1 MPQAPAESGT
11 AEFRRAHRISD
22 GASFKSSP
30 LRLRP
35 RTCAHTIS
43 PISGRSKPRAL
54 APVPWGFYIGRA
66 QVDPDGLGVSESPG
80 AEWAA
85 LLNPPSDFRSPRLP
99 RPPPGVDSMQ
109 RSSEPCEME
118 KTPPVT
124 GKRRGGSRKACNECK
139 QQKLRCDIV
148 QTPAAACSRCR
159 RLGIDCKVEQS
170 FKRIS
175 KRRRNAEMEKEIA
188 DLRSRLSHP
197 NQEQT
202 GESHI
207 GDDLSQCSEEVF
219 ARRDSATIERSRP
232 VSVPVEPHPAMAT
245 PLTMQRDGSIPSQ
258 EENHWRLEDV
268 SLSRARVS
276 RLFEQYFTFYHPFLP
291 LLNPPKPAEVY
302 LNRCPLLAWTIICV
316 ASRRSPSE
324 PGLLSA
330 LSGPFSRLLWSTI
343 TNVPQDYRVVK
354 ALCVLCTWPLPTT
367 SQRTDATFMLSGLM
381 MQIAMQLGLHRPV
394 QAEEFTTFRMEVQG
408 EALKDRLHTW
418 VICNIVAQNVATGY
432 GQPPSTIYDWALEP
446 ASLKDADYRLPDD
459 LAIRLRIEKFC
470 DRVTKALY
478 SSKPEPAEFISAE
491 KLVVVQILESELREM
506 EVEFGRE
513 ISAINMIHLR
523 AAELHF
529 RYFVFLGS
537 SARSDDLTKLFIATT
552 SFLGRVLDL
561 ETSPGELIGH
571 STNYILQ
578 MIVSAAFALMKLLK
592 SSFSRHI
599 DFNHGKLL
607 FNGAISAIRRI
618 SVMDHDRPIRL
629 ADILAQMWNA
639 TGLEPAEEDTLQLK
653 VRCRMSMSHV
663 YDTVWRWRQRFRPM
677 KSIEELQGEFY
688 SRLLQ
693 LFDFIAHSYSLVAAS
708 ANQDLSGT
716 VGPLTRQQQESS
728 LEDPSLML
736 PAQFD
741 EGGAFFSEAG
751 FSEVFDSLNWVFEG
765 IPDSFVA
772 PPVL

>member
-1 MPQAPAESGT
+1 MDLEY
-11 AEFRRAHRISD
+11 RN
-22 GASFKSSP
+22 
-30 LRLRP
+30 L
-35 RTCAHTIS
+35 
-43 PISGRSKPRAL
+43 L
-54 APVPWGFYIGRA
+54 APNG
-66 QVDPDGLGVSESPG
+66 
-80 AEWAA
+80 
-85 LLNPPSDFRSPRLP
+85 PPLFSSDFRSPRLS
-99 RPPPGVDSMQ
+99 RPAAGEFLQ
-109 RSSEPCEME
+109 RSPESGEME

-188 DLRSRLSHP
+188 DLRRKLASNP
-197 NQEQT
+197 MDQEQST
-202 GESHI
+202 DTHA

-219 ARRDSATIERSRP
+219 SRRASATVDRP
-232 VSVPVEPHPAMAT
+232 RPISVPAEQHPSMAT
-245 PLTMQRDGSIPSQ
+245 PLTMQRDGSILSQ
-258 EENHWRLEDV
+258 DENTPWRLEDI

-276 RLFEQYFTFYHPFLP
+276 RLYEQYFNYYHPFLP
-291 LLNPPKPAEVY
+291 LLNPPKPPEIY

-316 ASRRSPSE
+316 ASRRSPTE
-324 PGLLSA
+324 PGLLGA

-343 TNVPQDYRVVK
+343 TSVPQDYRVVK

-446 ASLKDADYRLPDD
+446 ASLKDADYRLPND
-459 LAIRLRIEKFC
+459 LTIRLRIEKFC

-478 SSKPEPAEFISAE
+478 SSKPEPGEFISAE
-491 KLVVVQILESELREM
+491 KLVIVQILESELREM
-506 EVEFGRE
+506 EVQFGRE

-537 SARSDDLTKLFIATT
+537 SPRSDDLTKLFVATT

-592 SSFSRHI
+592 SSFNRHI

-639 TGLEPAEEDTLQLK
+639 SGPDPPEEDVLQLK

-677 KSIEELQGEFY
+677 KSIEEIQ
-688 SRLLQ
+688 
-693 LFDFIAHSYSLVAAS
+693 AAAAI
-708 ANQDLSGT
+708 ANQDISST
-716 VGPLTRQQQESS
+716 AGPSARPQDQSLDDSS
-728 LEDPSLML
+728 LIL

-741 EGGAFFSEAG
+741 ESGAFFSEAG
-751 FSEVFDSLNWVFEG
+751 FSEVFDSLNWVFDG

>member
-1 MPQAPAESGT
+1 MDLDY
-11 AEFRRAHRISD
+11 RNM
-22 GASFKSSP
+22 
-30 LRLRP
+30 
-35 RTCAHTIS
+35 
-43 PISGRSKPRAL
+43 L
-54 APVPWGFYIGRA
+54 APS
-66 QVDPDGLGVSESPG
+66 GLP
-80 AEWAA
+80 
-85 LLNPPSDFRSPRLP
+85 LIPQSDFRSPSLP
-99 RPPPGVDSMQ
+99 RPTPGINFMQ
-109 RSSEPCEME
+109 RSPESGEME
-118 KTPPVT
+118 RTPPVT

-188 DLRSRLSHP
+188 DLRRRLETNPEH
-197 NQEQT
+197 EQT
-202 GESHI
+202 GEHHT
-207 GDDLSQCSEEVF
+207 GDEMSQTSEEGF
-219 ARRDSATIERSRP
+219 RRRESSAIDRSRP
-232 VSVPVEPHPAMAT
+232 VSVPVENHPSIST
-245 PLTMQRDGSIPSQ
+245 PLTMHRSGSIISQ
-258 EENHWRLEDV
+258 DENTPWRLEDV
-268 SLSRARVS
+268 TLSRARVA
-276 RLFEQYFTFYHPFLP
+276 RLFEQYFKYYHPFLP
-291 LLNPPKPAEVY
+291 LLNLPKPPEVY
-302 LNRCPLLAWTIICV
+302 LGRCPLLAWTIVCV
-316 ASRRSPSE
+316 ASRRSPSD

-394 QAEEFTTFRMEVQG
+394 QAEEFTTFQMGAQG

-418 VICNIVAQNVATGY
+418 IICNMVAQNVATGY
-432 GQPPSTIYDWALEP
+432 GQPPSTMYDWALEP
-446 ASLKDADYRLPDD
+446 GSLKDADYHLPPE

-478 SSKPEPAEFISAE
+478 SSKPDPGEFTSRE
-491 KLVVVQILESELREM
+491 KLVVVQILESELRDM
-506 EVEFGRE
+506 EVEFGQE

-537 SARSDDLTKLFIATT
+537 SAQSDNLAKLFIATT
-552 SFLGRVLDL
+552 SFLGRVFDL
-561 ETSPGELIGH
+561 ETDPSEPIGH

-592 SSFSRHI
+592 SSFNRHI

-639 TGLEPAEEDTLQLK
+639 TGPEPAGEDGLQLK

-663 YDTVWRWRQRFRPM
+663 YDTVWRWRQRFRPV
-677 KSIEELQGEFY
+677 KSMEEMQ
-688 SRLLQ
+688 
-693 LFDFIAHSYSLVAAS
+693 AAAAA
-708 ANQDLSGT
+708 ANMDIT
-716 VGPLTRQQQESS
+716 TAPGPMARQQEIS

-741 EGGAFFSEAG
+741 ESGAFFSEAG

>member
-1 MPQAPAESGT
+1 MDLEY
-11 AEFRRAHRISD
+11 RN
-22 GASFKSSP
+22 
-30 LRLRP
+30 L
-35 RTCAHTIS
+35 
-43 PISGRSKPRAL
+43 L
-54 APVPWGFYIGRA
+54 APNGPPLF
-66 QVDPDGLGVSESPG
+66 
-80 AEWAA
+80 
-85 LLNPPSDFRSPRLP
+85 PSDFRSPRLP
-99 RPPPGVDSMQ
+99 RPAPGEFLQ
-109 RSSEPCEME
+109 RSPESGEME

-188 DLRSRLSHP
+188 DLRRKLATNPSD
-197 NQEQT
+197 QE
-202 GESHI
+202 GPADGHV
-207 GDDLSQCSEEVF
+207 GDDLSQCSEEAF
-219 ARRDSATIERSRP
+219 ARRDSAAVDRPRP
-232 VSVPVEPHPAMAT
+232 VSVPTEPHPSMAT
-245 PLTMQRDGSIPSQ
+245 PLTMQRDGSILSQ
-258 EENHWRLEDV
+258 DESTPWRLEDI

-276 RLFEQYFTFYHPFLP
+276 RLYEQYFNYYHPFLP
-291 LLNPPKPAEVY
+291 LLNPPKPSEVY

-316 ASRRSPSE
+316 ASRRSPTE
-324 PGLLSA
+324 PGLLTA

-343 TNVPQDYRVVK
+343 TSVPQDYRVVK

-446 ASLKDADYRLPDD
+446 ASLKDADYRLPND
-459 LAIRLRIEKFC
+459 LTIRLRIEKFC

-478 SSKPEPAEFISAE
+478 SSKPEPGEFVSAE
-491 KLVVVQILESELREM
+491 KFVIVQILESELREM
-506 EVEFGRE
+506 EVEFGRD

-529 RYFVFLGS
+529 RYFVFLGAS
-537 SARSDDLTKLFIATT
+537 PRSDDLTKLFIATT

-592 SSFSRHI
+592 SNFNRHI

-639 TGLEPAEEDTLQLK
+639 SGPEPAEEDILQLK

-677 KSIEELQGEFY
+677 KSIEEMQ
-688 SRLLQ
+688 
-693 LFDFIAHSYSLVAAS
+693 AAAAI
-708 ANQDLSGT
+708 ANQDI
-716 VGPLTRQQQESS
+716 SS
-728 LEDPSLML
+728 AAGSSARPQDQSMDDPSLML

-741 EGGAFFSEAG
+741 ESAAFFSEAG
-751 FSEVFDSLNWVFEG
+751 FSEVFDSLNWVFDG

>member
-1 MPQAPAESGT
+1 MDLEY
-11 AEFRRAHRISD
+11 RN
-22 GASFKSSP
+22 
-30 LRLRP
+30 L
-35 RTCAHTIS
+35 
-43 PISGRSKPRAL
+43 L
-54 APVPWGFYIGRA
+54 APNGPHLI
-66 QVDPDGLGVSESPG
+66 
-80 AEWAA
+80 
-85 LLNPPSDFRSPRLP
+85 PPSDFRSPRLP
-99 RPPPGVDSMQ
+99 QPPLGVDFMQ
-109 RSSEPCEME
+109 RSPESGEME

-188 DLRSRLSHP
+188 DLRRRLAFNP
-197 NQEQT
+197 EQEE
-202 GESHI
+202 GAESHA
-207 GDDLSQCSEEVF
+207 GDDLSQCSEEGF
-219 ARRDSATIERSRP
+219 KRRDSVAADRSRP
-232 VSVPVEPHPAMAT
+232 VSVPVEQHASIAT
-245 PLTMQRDGSIPSQ
+245 PITMQRDGSILSQ
-258 EENHWRLEDV
+258 EDNSPWRLEDIA
-268 SLSRARVS
+268 LSRARVA
-276 RLFEQYFTFYHPFLP
+276 RLFEQYFNYYHPFLP
-291 LLNPPKPAEVY
+291 LLNPPKPPEVY

-316 ASRRSPSE
+316 ASRRSPTE
-324 PGLLSA
+324 PWLLSA

-343 TNVPQDYRVVK
+343 TSVPQDYRVVK

-394 QAEEFTTFRMEVQG
+394 QAEEFTTFQMEVQG

-446 ASLKDADYRLPDD
+446 PSLKDADYRLPED
-459 LAIRLRIEKFC
+459 LMTRLRIEKFC

-478 SSKPEPAEFISAE
+478 SSKPEPGEFISAE
-491 KLVVVQILESELREM
+491 KLVIVQILETELRDI
-506 EVEFGRE
+506 EVEFGRG

-537 SARSDDLTKLFIATT
+537 NARSDDLTKLFIATT

-592 SSFSRHI
+592 SSFSQNI

-639 TGLEPAEEDTLQLK
+639 TGPEPAEEDGLQLK

-663 YDTVWRWRQRFRPM
+663 YDTVWRWRQRFRPV
-677 KSIEELQGEFY
+677 KSIEEMQ
-688 SRLLQ
+688 
-693 LFDFIAHSYSLVAAS
+693 AAVAA
-708 ANQDLSGT
+708 ANQGISTTGALG
-716 VGPLTRQQQESS
+716 RQQDSS
-728 LEDPSLML
+728 LEDPSLMM
-736 PAQFD
+736 PNQFD
-741 EGGAFFSEAG
+741 ESGAFFNEAG

>member
-1 MPQAPAESGT
+1 MDLDY
-11 AEFRRAHRISD
+11 RN
-22 GASFKSSP
+22 
-30 LRLRP
+30 L
-35 RTCAHTIS
+35 
-43 PISGRSKPRAL
+43 L
-54 APVPWGFYIGRA
+54 APN
-66 QVDPDGLGVSESPG
+66 GLPLIPQG
-80 AEWAA
+80 
-85 LLNPPSDFRSPRLP
+85 DFRSPSLP
-99 RPPPGVDSMQ
+99 RPTPAVTFMQ
-109 RSSEPCEME
+109 RSPESGEME

-188 DLRSRLSHP
+188 DLRRQLKP
-197 NQEQT
+197 NPEHEQT
-202 GESHI
+202 GEHHT
-207 GDDLSQCSEEVF
+207 GDEMSQASEEGF
-219 ARRDSATIERSRP
+219 RRRESSAMDRSRP
-232 VSVPVEPHPAMAT
+232 VSVPIETHPSMST
-245 PLTMQRDGSIPSQ
+245 PLTMQRSGSILSQ
-258 EENHWRLEDV
+258 DDNTPWRLEDV
-268 SLSRARVS
+268 TLSRARVA
-276 RLFEQYFTFYHPFLP
+276 RLFEQYFKYYQPFLP
-291 LLNPPKPAEVY
+291 LLNLPKPPEVY
-302 LNRCPLLAWTIICV
+302 LGRCPLLAWTIVCV
-316 ASRRSPSE
+316 ASRRSPSD

-354 ALCVLCTWPLPTT
+354 ALCLLCTWPLPTT

-394 QAEEFTTFRMEVQG
+394 QAEEFTTFQMAAQG

-418 VICNIVAQNVATGY
+418 IICNMVAQNVATGY
-432 GQPPSTIYDWALEP
+432 GQPPSTMYDWALEP
-446 ASLKDADYRLPDD
+446 GSLKDADYHLPPE

-470 DRVTKALY
+470 DRVTKSLY
-478 SSKPEPAEFISAE
+478 SSKPDPGEFTSRE
-491 KLVVVQILESELREM
+491 KLVVVQILESELRDM
-506 EVEFGRE
+506 EVEFGQD

-537 SARSDDLTKLFIATT
+537 SAQSDNLAKLFIATT
-552 SFLGRVLDL
+552 SFLGRVFDL
-561 ETSPGELIGH
+561 ETDPSEPIGH

-592 SSFSRHI
+592 SSFNRHI

-639 TGLEPAEEDTLQLK
+639 TGPEPAGEDGLQLK

-663 YDTVWRWRQRFRPM
+663 YDTVWRWRQRFRPV
-677 KSIEELQGEFY
+677 KSMEEMQAAAAAANMDITMAPGLQ
-688 SRLLQ
+688 
-693 LFDFIAHSYSLVAAS
+693 
-708 ANQDLSGT
+708 
-716 VGPLTRQQQESS
+716 TRQQDIS

-741 EGGAFFSEAG
+741 ESGAFFNEAG

-765 IPDSFVA
+765 IPDSLVA
-772 PPVL
+772 PPIL

>member
-1 MPQAPAESGT
+1 
-11 AEFRRAHRISD
+11 
-22 GASFKSSP
+22 
-30 LRLRP
+30 
-35 RTCAHTIS
+35 
-43 PISGRSKPRAL
+43 
-54 APVPWGFYIGRA
+54 
-66 QVDPDGLGVSESPG
+66 
-80 AEWAA
+80 
-85 LLNPPSDFRSPRLP
+85 
-99 RPPPGVDSMQ
+99 MQ
-109 RSSEPCEME
+109 RSSESCEME
-118 KTPPVT
+118 KAPPVT

-139 QQKLRCDIV
+139 QQK
-148 QTPAAACSRCR
+148 
-159 RLGIDCKVEQS
+159 S

-188 DLRSRLSHP
+188 DLRRRLGPNSDHEQGVDPHEPHGGDEMSH
-197 NQEQT
+197 
-202 GESHI
+202 
-207 GDDLSQCSEEVF
+207 CSEDVF
-219 ARRDSATIERSRP
+219 ARRDSAAIDQSRH
-232 VSVPVEPHPAMAT
+232 VSVPVESHSSIAT
-245 PLTMQRDGSIPSQ
+245 PLTMKRDGSIISQ
-258 EENHWRLEDV
+258 DDSQWRLEDV
-268 SLSRARVS
+268 TLSKARVL
-276 RLFEQYFTFYHPFLP
+276 RLYEH
-291 LLNPPKPAEVY
+291 
-302 LNRCPLLAWTIICV
+302 
-316 ASRRSPSE
+316 
-324 PGLLSA
+324 
-330 LSGPFSRLLWSTI
+330 
-343 TNVPQDYRVVK
+343 VPQDYRVVK

-478 SSKPEPAEFISAE
+478 SSKPEPADFISAE
-491 KLVVVQILESELREM
+491 KLLVVQVLESELRDM
-506 EVEFGRE
+506 DVEFDGK
-513 ISAINMIHLR
+513 IS
-523 AAELHF
+523 ELHF
-529 RYFVFLGS
+529 RYFMFLGS
-537 SARSDDLTKLFIATT
+537 NARSDDLVKLFLATT

-639 TGLEPAEEDTLQLK
+639 TSLEPAEEDALQLK

-663 YDTVWRWRQRFRPM
+663 YDTVWRWRQRFRPVR
-677 KSIEELQGEFY
+677 SLEEMQAAA
-688 SRLLQ
+688 
-693 LFDFIAHSYSLVAAS
+693 IA
-708 ANQDLSGT
+708 ANQDIL
-716 VGPLTRQQQESS
+716 GPAGHMTRQQQDSS
-728 LEDPSLML
+728 LEDQSLMM

-741 EGGAFFSEAG
+741 EGGAFFSESG
-751 FSEVFDSLNWVFEG
+751 FSEVFDSLNWVFDG

>member
-1 MPQAPAESGT
+1 
-11 AEFRRAHRISD
+11 
-22 GASFKSSP
+22 
-30 LRLRP
+30 
-35 RTCAHTIS
+35 
-43 PISGRSKPRAL
+43 
-54 APVPWGFYIGRA
+54 
-66 QVDPDGLGVSESPG
+66 
-80 AEWAA
+80 
-85 LLNPPSDFRSPRLP
+85 
-99 RPPPGVDSMQ
+99 
-109 RSSEPCEME
+109 ME

-148 QTPAAACSRCR
+148 QTPAASCSRCR
-159 RLGIDCKVEQS
+159 RLGIECKIEQS

-175 KRRRNAEMEKEIA
+175 KRRHNAEMEKEIA
-188 DLRSRLSHP
+188 DLRRRLGNGSDHEP
-197 NQEQT
+197 AAEEPH
-202 GESHI
+202 ESHG
-207 GDDLSQCSEEVF
+207 GDDLSRCSEDVF
-219 ARRDSATIERSRP
+219 ARRESAAIDRSRP
-232 VSVPVEPHPAMAT
+232 VSVPIETHPSVAT
-245 PLTMQRDGSIPSQ
+245 PLTMKRDGSIISQ
-258 EENHWRLEDV
+258 DEGHWRLEDI
-268 SLSRARVS
+268 SISRARIA
-276 RLFEQYFTFYHPFLP
+276 RLYDQYFTYYHPFLP
-291 LLNPPKPAEVY
+291 LLNPPKPPEVY
-302 LNRCPLLAWTIICV
+302 LHRCPLLAWTIICV
-316 ASRRSPSE
+316 ASRRSPYE

-343 TNVPQDYRVVK
+343 TSVPQDYRVVK

-446 ASLKDADYRLPDD
+446 ASLRDADYRLPQD

-478 SSKPEPAEFISAE
+478 SSKPEPAEFVSAD

-506 EVEFGRE
+506 EVEFGRD
-513 ISAINMIHLR
+513 ISAINLIHLR

-529 RYFVFLGS
+529 RYFMFLGS
-537 SARSDDLTKLFIATT
+537 NARVDDLTKLYLATT
-552 SFLGRVLDL
+552 SFLNRVLDL
-561 ETSPGELIGH
+561 ETSPGDLIGH

-639 TGLEPAEEDTLQLK
+639 TSLEPAEEDALQLK

-663 YDTVWRWRQRFRPM
+663 YDTVWRWRQRFRPV
-677 KSIEELQGEFY
+677 KSLEEMQAAA
-688 SRLLQ
+688 
-693 LFDFIAHSYSLVAAS
+693 IA
-708 ANQDLSGT
+708 ANQDIST
-716 VGPLTRQQQESS
+716 ATGPMTRQQDSS
-728 LEDPSLML
+728 LEDSSLIM

-751 FSEVFDSLNWVFEG
+751 FSEVFDSLNWVFDG